1 MKNIETVDSDTN
13 LLATLLQLAN
23 VTLLPQ
29 QVDLTLSPHSKD
41 AGKTV
46 HIYERYSW
54 GLNLAILL
62 AIVSELNYN
71 SRLLLD
77 NTAND
82 LHDILQENNE
92 IAVDEIAQTTTD
104 TVINAFENDFYGVI
118 ESYLQLAKKLYPKV
132 VLTSPKKFTDLTAKQ
147 IENIIKE
154 IKILIWNRF
163 PITPQLIKSNENAL
177 NSASLIM
184 QTKILVQDLGISKK
198 TVFADLEKYDHLENL
213 SSLKLIARPAFL
225 ITNLGMSFIY
235 RLISVY

>member
-1 MKNIETVDSDTN
+1 MKNIEIVDSNIN

-23 VTLLPQ
+23 VTLVPQ
-29 QVDLTLSPHSKD
+29 QFDLTLSQHSKD

-46 HIYERYSW
+46 HVYERYSW

-77 NTAND
+77 NTVND
-82 LHDILQENNE
+82 LHDVLQENND
-92 IAVDEIAQTTTD
+92 IKTDEIAQTTTD
-104 TVINAFENDFYGVI
+104 TVLNTFENDFYGII

-147 IENIIKE
+147 IENIVKE
-154 IKILIWNRF
+154 IKILIWLCL
-163 PITPQLIKSNENAL
+163 PIAPQLIKSNESDL
-177 NSASLIM
+177 NSISLIM
-184 QTKILVQDLGISKK
+184 QTKILVQDLGISRK
-198 TVFADLEKYDHLENL
+198 TVFDDLEKYDHLENL
-213 SSLKLIARPAFL
+213 SSLKVIARPAFL

-235 RLISVY
+235 RLMPVY

>member
-1 MKNIETVDSDTN
+1 MAV
-13 LLATLLQLAN
+13 
-23 VTLLPQ
+23 
-29 QVDLTLSPHSKD
+29 
-41 AGKTV
+41 
-46 HIYERYSW
+46 
-54 GLNLAILL
+54 LL

-77 NTAND
+77 NTVND
-82 LHDILQENNE
+82 VHDILQENNE
-92 IAVDEIAQTTTD
+92 IETDEIAQTTTD
-104 TVINAFENDFYGVI
+104 TVLNAFENDFYGVI

-147 IENIIKE
+147 VENMIKE
-154 IKILIWNRF
+154 IKILIWNRL
-163 PITPQLIKSNENAL
+163 PITPQLIKANERTL

-198 TVFADLEKYDHLENL
+198 AVFADLEKYDHLENL

-225 ITNLGMSFIY
+225 ITNLGMPFIY

>member
-1 MKNIETVDSDTN
+1 MKNIEIVDSNIN

-23 VTLLPQ
+23 VTLVPQ
-29 QVDLTLSPHSKD
+29 QFDLTLSQHSKD

-77 NTAND
+77 NTVND
-82 LHDILQENNE
+82 LHDVLQENND
-92 IAVDEIAQTTTD
+92 IKTDEIAQTTTD
-104 TVINAFENDFYGVI
+104 TVLNTFENDFYGII

-147 IENIIKE
+147 IENIVKE
-154 IKILIWNRF
+154 IKILIWLCL
-163 PITPQLIKSNENAL
+163 PIAPQLIKSNESDL
-177 NSASLIM
+177 NSISLIM
-184 QTKILVQDLGISKK
+184 QTKILVQDLGISRK
-198 TVFADLEKYDHLENL
+198 TVFDDLEKYDHLENL
-213 SSLKLIARPAFL
+213 SSLKVIARPAFL

-235 RLISVY
+235 RFMPVY